1 MNLISY
7 QEALSR
13 VLDQVPIPEV
23 EVVPLARSL
32 GRVLATPARADMAMP
47 PFEKSFMDG
56 YALRSQDVQS
66 VPTLL
71 EIVGKVAAGSAQLP
85 RIGRNQAVQIMT
97 GAPVPEAADAVQ
109 MVEKTRRE
117 GHRVEILERV
127 GTGQHVA
134 LRGSEVEEGQIVVEK
149 GQRIGPQEIAVLA
162 SFGFSEVET
171 WRPPKVAIVSTG
183 NELVAIEETPAF
195 GEIRNSNAH
204 MLWAQCQELGLNAR
218 IEPIAK
224 DDPQGVREAIRRAL
238 RREVAVL
245 SGGVS
250 MGEYDYVHQV
260 LAAEDVEIVFHKTA
274 IKPGKPVL
282 VGCRGGRMLFGLPGN
297 PVSAFV
303 TFMLFV
309 KPALQKWCGGEPR
322 PFLEVQAELRQE
334 VRHKPGLQF
343 FMPARA
349 RFAATG
355 ITVRPLETRG
365 SADITGFARANALLS
380 IPAHQERIPE
390 GSTIEV
396 LLMEGRL

>member
-13 VLDQVPIPEV
+13 VLDQVPSPEM

-32 GRVLATPARADMAMP
+32 GRVLAAPARADMAMP

-56 YALRSQDVQS
+56 YALRSQDVQR
-66 VPTLL
+66 VPVFL
-71 EIVGKVAAGSAQLP
+71 EVVGKVAAGSAQLP
-85 RIGRNQAVQIMT
+85 RIGKNEAVQIMT
-97 GAPVPEAADAVQ
+97 GAPVPVAADAVQ

-127 GTGQHVA
+127 ATGQHVA
-134 LRGSEVEEGQIVVEK
+134 LRGSEVEEGQIVVKK

-162 SFGFSEVET
+162 CFGFSEVKT

-183 NELVAIEETPAF
+183 NELVAIEETPGF

-204 MLWAQCQELGLNAR
+204 MLWAQCQELGLDAR

-224 DDPQGVREAIRRAL
+224 DDPERVREAIRRAL

-260 LAAEDVEIVFHKTA
+260 LAEEDVEIVFHKTA

-282 VGCRGGRMLFGLPGN
+282 VGYREGRMLFGLPGN

-309 KPALQKWCGGEPR
+309 KPVVQKWCGGEPQ
-322 PFLEVQAELRQE
+322 PFLEVQAELGEE
-334 VRHKPGLQF
+334 VRHKPGRQF

-349 RFAATG
+349 RLSATG

-365 SADITGFARANALLS
+365 SADITGFTRANALLS
-380 IPAHQERIPE
+380 IPADQERIPE
-390 GSTIEV
+390 GSMVEV
-396 LLMEGRL
+396 LLMESRI

>member
-13 VLDQVPIPEV
+13 MLDQVPDPEV

-56 YALRSQDVQS
+56 YALRSQDAER
-66 VPTLL
+66 VPVLL
-71 EIVGKVAAGSAQLP
+71 EVVGVVGAGCVQLP
-85 RIGRNQAVQIMT
+85 RIGKNQAVQIMT
-97 GAPVPEAADAVQ
+97 GAPLPEAADAVQ

-127 GTGQHVA
+127 RPGQHVA
-134 LRGSEVEEGQIVVEK
+134 ARGSEVEQGQIVVEK
-149 GQRIGPQEIAVLA
+149 GQRIGPQEIALLA
-162 SFGFSEVET
+162 SFGFSVVAT

-183 NELVAIEETPAF
+183 NELVGIEETPGF
-195 GEIRNSNAH
+195 GRIRNSNAH
-204 MLWAQCQELGLNAR
+204 MLWAQCRELGLDAC

-224 DDPQGVREAIRRAL
+224 DDPQDVREAIRRAL
-238 RREVAVL
+238 RRRVAVL

-260 LAAEDVEIVFHKTA
+260 LAEEGVEMVFHKTA

-282 VGCRGGRMLFGLPGN
+282 VGRRGARMLFGLPGN

-309 KPALQKWCGGEPR
+309 KPAIQKWCGAQPR
-322 PFLEVQAELRQE
+322 PFLEVQAELKE
-334 VRHKPGLQF
+334 DVRHRPGRQF
-343 FMPARA
+343 FLPARA
-349 RFAATG
+349 HSSPAG
-355 ITVRPLETRG
+355 LTVRPLETRG
-365 SADITGFARANALLS
+365 SADMAGFAAANALLS
-380 IPAHQERIPE
+380 IPADQEWIPA
-390 GSTIEV
+390 GTMVPV